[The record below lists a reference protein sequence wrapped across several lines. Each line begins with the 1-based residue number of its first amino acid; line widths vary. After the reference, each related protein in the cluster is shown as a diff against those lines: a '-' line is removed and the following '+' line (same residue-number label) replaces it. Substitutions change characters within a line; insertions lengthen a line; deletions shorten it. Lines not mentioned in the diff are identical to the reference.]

1 MAQLIQFQKSAPTIL
16 TPATIEASEF
26 LQRVKIGEW
35 IQAEFRRVRN
45 YEYHKRFFKLLQFG
59 FDYWTPAGGVL
70 TPQERQLVNG
80 FVRYLIT
87 MSGHQHGETLSAAAD
102 EYLFKI
108 GQRRA
113 QDVALLKSFEPYRA
127 WAIVEAGYY
136 DVVILPDGQRRR
148 VAKSISFARM
158 SEDTFQGLYKSVFNV
173 LWNAILF
180 RSFKTPEEAQ
190 NVALHLLEFA

>member
-35 IQAEFRRVRN
+35 VQAEFRRVRN
-45 YEYHKRFFKLLQFG
+45 YEFHKRFFKLLQFG
-59 FDYWTPAGGVL
+59 FDYWTPAGGTL

-80 FVRYLIT
+80 FVKYLIK
-87 MSGHQHGETLSAAAD
+87 MSGQQHGEVLSAAAD
-102 EYLFKI
+102 EYLQMI

-113 QDVALLKSFEPYRA
+113 QDVSLLKSFEPYRA

-148 VAKSISFARM
+148 VAQSISFARM
-158 SEDTFQGLYKSVFNV
+158 DEDKFQGLYKSVFNV

-180 RSFKTPEEAQ
+180 RSFKTQEDAQ
-190 NVALHLLEFA
+190 NVALRLLDFA